1 MGRKSIVCGFFVVLT
16 MIVIFAFSSQ
26 PYELTMKTSNTI
38 VEPIKNAVVDIRGK
52 TFETEKEEKSYTRTL
67 KAKLDKIVRKTAHI
81 VLFAVLAV
89 CVYIWLKSMGLDD
102 ADAIVLTLVICGM
115 YAGSDE
121 WHQSFVKGRTSQFI
135 DVCVDEFG
143 AVLSAVLLR
152 LCHMIVKH
160 SAQNK
165 KAVL

>member
-1 MGRKSIVCGFFVVLT
+1 M

-38 VEPIKNAVVDIRGK
+38 VEPIKNAVVDIQNK
-52 TFETEKEEKSYTRTL
+52 TFDTEKEQKSYIRVL

-81 VLFAVLAV
+81 ALFAVLAV
-89 CVYIWLKSMGLDD
+89 CVYMWLKSMGLDD
-102 ADAIVLTLVICGM
+102 ADAIVLTLVICGI

-143 AVLSAVLLR
+143 AVLSTVLLR
-152 LCHMIVKH
+152 LCHLIAKHPVK
-160 SAQNK
+160 NK
-165 KAVL
+165 TAVF